1 MPSYKEAFRRQTTR
15 RVKEKKEM
23 HICMKS
29 IGKLQLKV
37 EKYES
42 KEDRIMS
49 PRQEE
54 KKVRNG
60 RAQKMQGDK
69 YALRGNVEL

>member
-1 MPSYKEAFRRQTTR
+1 M
-15 RVKEKKEM
+15 
-23 HICMKS
+23 
-29 IGKLQLKV
+29 V
-37 EKYES
+37 EKYEL

-49 PRQEE
+49 PREE
-54 KKVRNG
+54 DKKLRNG